1 MSVLRTGLAAFFSLV
16 LVASLFAIVQFSQAP
31 PATAQARF
39 VTHLI
44 VEGHIVP
51 ASQFRLSGPD
61 VGCDFN
67 HYHAASGGAVEAL
80 DGTVIYDPD
89 PSGCGYATESTADSY
104 AAQVITSQEYGIVF
118 SRNVYLNEGLQ
129 SDFNIGTF
137 EVDVDTLKETTDID
151 SGYVNVVIDDDWV
164 VKNLPVLEDFPYE
177 ILATDFDLGDE
188 EEEEVTA
195 TVQYS
200 ELAYATVD
208 EAKYTGTT
216 PITVTFSLDFKDI
229 ELCSIPYTTTPPTV
243 TRPPTLD
250 DVLFGD
256 PSKTNATIQ
265 YEHRNIEA
273 AQNQCMPTSMA
284 NSLQFLEDTK
294 GLNVPHDHKPGIK
307 GDDSLVGQLD
317 THTNRTAT
325 SRSNG
330 DGTWGLEGKLKY
342 LAANGLENRVKNS
355 HWGTGIPSGASDFTV
370 NANGKTVTSTGMG
383 EKIKFEDIFNALNRG
398 LDCELVY
405 SWDDG
410 AHAVVLVGAGTTNG
424 VPWIMHAS
432 DLNQS
437 SDSAGTS
444 QFTFDY
450 LTDTDNNGEYEL
462 GGTNEKIVQ
471 VICEEV
477 VPAPPAPPGQPRAV
491 PVTAGEHQFE
501 VDTLLTTGIVSDIT
515 PDPES
520 SSIILEIESGATAA
534 GELTITLPRDL
545 IDARDGDSDGEFIVM
560 VNGEQV
566 PYEETSASETERELK
581 VTVPAQTQ
589 SVEIV
594 GTYVV
599 PEFPLVALLL
609 AASIAALIGMTTLGR
624 FSGRLRI

>member
-1 MSVLRTGLAAFFSLV
+1 MSAFRTGLAAFFSLI
-16 LVASLFAIVQFSQAP
+16 LVASLFAIVQFSQVP
-31 PATAQARF
+31 PATAQVRF
-39 VTHLI
+39 IAHLM
-44 VEGHIVP
+44 VDGHIVSI
-51 ASQFRLSGPD
+51 SQFRLSGPD
-61 VGCDFN
+61 VGCEFN
-67 HYHAASGGAVEAL
+67 HYHAASGGFVVAY
-80 DGTVIYDPD
+80 DGTIIYDPD
-89 PSGCGYATESTADSY
+89 PSGCGYATESEADTY
-104 AAQVITSQEYGIVF
+104 ATQVITSQGYGITF
-118 SRNVYLNEGLQ
+118 SRNVYINDDLQ
-129 SDFNIGTF
+129 SGFYIGTF
-137 EVDVDTLKETTDID
+137 EVNVEALKSATDLD
-151 SGYVNVVIDDDWV
+151 SGFLNVVTGDDWV
-164 VKNLPVLEDFPYE
+164 VKNLPVLEDFPYDV
-177 ILATDFDLGDE
+177 IATDFELADE
-188 EEEEVTA
+188 EQEELTA

-200 ELAYATVD
+200 ELAYITID

-216 PITVTFSLDFKDI
+216 SISVTYSMDIKEI
-229 ELCSIPYTTTPPTV
+229 ELCAIPYNATSV

-294 GLNVPHDHKPGIK
+294 GLNVPHDHKPGVK

-317 THTNRTAT
+317 TYTNRTVT
-325 SRSNG
+325 DRQNG
-330 DGTWGLEGKLKY
+330 KGTWGLEGKLKY

-370 NANGKTVTSTGMG
+370 NANGKTVTSKGMG
-383 EKIKFEDIFNALNRG
+383 EKIKFEDIFDALNRG

-405 SWDDG
+405 SWNGG

-432 DLNQS
+432 DLNQG
-437 SDSAGTS
+437 SDSAGTR

-450 LTDTDNNGEYEL
+450 LTDTDKNGEYEL
-462 GGTNEKIVQ
+462 SGTNERITQ

-477 VPAPPAPPGQPRAV
+477 VAAPPAPPGQPQTV
-491 PVTAGEHQFE
+491 PVAAGEQEFA
-501 VDTLLTTGIVSDIT
+501 VDTLLTTGIITGIT
-515 PDPES
+515 PDPEA
-520 SSIILEIESGATAA
+520 SSIILEVESGATAD
-534 GELTITLPRDL
+534 GELTITLPREL

-581 VTVPAQTQ
+581 VSVPANTQ

-599 PEFPLVALLL
+599 PEFPV
-609 AASIAALIGMTTLGR
+609 AALILAALIATVIGVTARGR
-624 FSGRLRI
+624 FSRFTGL

>member
-1 MSVLRTGLAAFFSLV
+1 M
-16 LVASLFAIVQFSQAP
+16 
-31 PATAQARF
+31 
-39 VTHLI
+39 
-44 VEGHIVP
+44 
-51 ASQFRLSGPD
+51 
-61 VGCDFN
+61 
-67 HYHAASGGAVEAL
+67 AL
-80 DGTVIYDPD
+80 DGTEIPDPY
-89 PSGCGYATESTADSY
+89 PSGCGYATESEADSY
-104 AAQVITSQEYGIVF
+104 VTQVITSAEYGIAF
-118 SRNVYLNEGLQ
+118 SRNVYLNESLQ

-137 EVDVDTLKETTDID
+137 EVDVNTLKETTGRD

-164 VKNLPVLEDFPYE
+164 AKNIPILDEFPYE
-177 ILATDFDLGDE
+177 ILSTDFDLGDE
-188 EEEEVTA
+188 AGEEVTA

-200 ELAYATVD
+200 ELVYASVD

-216 PITVTFSLDFKDI
+216 SITVTFSMDFKDI
-229 ELCSIPYTTTPPTV
+229 ELCSIPYTTTPSTV

-317 THTNRTAT
+317 TYTNRTAT

-330 DGTWGLEGKLKY
+330 DGTWGLEGKMKY
-342 LAANGLENRVKNS
+342 LAANGLENRVQNS

-370 NANGKTVTSTGMG
+370 NSNGKTVTSKGMG
-383 EKIKFEDIFNALNRG
+383 ETIKFADIFDALNRG
-398 LDCELVY
+398 LDCEPVY
-405 SWDDG
+405 SWDTG

-437 SDSAGTS
+437 SDSTGTS

-462 GGTNEKIVQ
+462 GGTNKKIVQ

-477 VPAPPAPPGQPRAV
+477 VAAPPAQPQTV
-491 PVTAGEHQFE
+491 PVTAGEQQFE
-501 VDTLLTTGIVSDIT
+501 VSTLLTNGMVADIV
-515 PDPES
+515 PDTEA
-520 SSIILEIESGATAA
+520 SSIVLEVEASTTQN
-534 GELTITLPRDL
+534 GELTITLPREL
-545 IDARDGDSDGEFIVM
+545 IDARNGDSDGEFVVIID
-560 VNGEQV
+560 GEEV
-566 PYEETSASETERELK
+566 PYEETSASETSRELR
-581 VTVPAQTQ
+581 VSIPADTQ
-589 SVEIV
+589 FVEIV

-599 PEFPLVALLL
+599 PEFPIVALML
-609 AASIAALIGMTTLGR
+609 AASIAGLIAMTKLGR
-624 FSGRLRI
+624 FSGRPRI